1 MVEGRYGPS
10 CAVAALSRHRGSE
23 SQASSRSST
32 PFQFPFPSFAGG
44 FPGPLVVDPIGA
56 EGTGR
61 PGSSILSLLQQQ
73 GLIGSPPL
81 SEDGR
86 NSVGPLPTGLFRCTI
101 CLAAFPSAWLLEQH
115 SNLQHS
121 LQSMQEDGESGEE
134 KPFRCDQCGQS
145 YRYRS
150 AYLKHREQNHRARLP
165 ADKLFTCDVCGMQF
179 RYLKSFKKHRL
190 NHALERLHA
199 KPDLFNASRK
209 FLAEPSS
216 VDYSS
221 KMLTMMMQGGRP
233 NGDVLTSYGYSL
245 DGCLVRAGCF
255 GGPAGRVVE
264 PAAGGVGAIGDQ
276 VSSSNEAVGSNAVE
290 ETPGTSFERSAS
302 VPVSKTEQHNFYKF
316 SLDDYYYYGSG
327 SNLAEGSGSKKK
339 SDRLV
344 MDSGDQDETIDS
356 LAFALSMASNSGS
369 GAGTAGEVFRSA
381 QEASLLNLLRLDA
394 AERQRERRFAC
405 PFCGKCVRSK
415 ENLKLH
421 SLVSYTIHGGDPLY
435 TNAGL
440 ADPPVDAPTC
450 SLVTL
455 AHTLDTPV
463 LALGT
468 PELISREPRTE
479 SLATAEHVY
488 IGVVTAKGLE
498 SSISRVKRIQTPPD
512 MSLSSPHTTSAPL
525 IPQSSEK
532 VAAYLLDKEG
542 DRENKERSQGKQ

>member
-1 MVEGRYGPS
+1 MKEVVMVEGRYGPS

-121 LQSMQEDGESGEE
+121 LQFIVPLTVTVRSQCRKTESLANE

-233 NGDVLTSYGYSL
+233 NGDVLSSSYG
-245 DGCLVRAGCF
+245 VRES
-255 GGPAGRVVE
+255 GRVTAPPTSTVTE
-264 PAAGGVGAIGDQ
+264 SVGSDQ

-344 MDSGDQDETIDS
+344 VGWQHGGYDIYPYHIMDSGDQDETIDS

-369 GAGTAGEVFRSA
+369 GAGTAVEVFRSA

-421 SLVSYTIHGGDPLY
+421 VRKHTDFGRLLQLRALWKVNPPL
-435 TNAGL
+435 AF
-440 ADPPVDAPTC
+440 P
-450 SLVTL
+450 S
-455 AHTLDTPV
+455 H
-463 LALGT
+463 
-468 PELISREPRTE
+468 
-479 SLATAEHVY
+479 
-488 IGVVTAKGLE
+488 
-498 SSISRVKRIQTPPD
+498 
-512 MSLSSPHTTSAPL
+512 
-525 IPQSSEK
+525 
-532 VAAYLLDKEG
+532 
-542 DRENKERSQGKQ
+542 

>member
-199 KPDLFNASRK
+199 KPDLFNARK

-221 KMLTMMMQGGRP
+221 KMLNMMMQGGRP
-233 NGDVLTSYGYSL
+233 NGDVLSSYG
-245 DGCLVRAGCF
+245 VRES
-255 GGPAGRVVE
+255 GRVTAPPTSTVTE
-264 PAAGGVGAIGDQ
+264 SVGSDQ

-344 MDSGDQDETIDS
+344 IWKLFPHNKAWGMD
-356 LAFALSMASNSGS
+356 
-369 GAGTAGEVFRSA
+369 
-381 QEASLLNLLRLDA
+381 LR
-394 AERQRERRFAC
+394 Q
-405 PFCGKCVRSK
+405 V
-415 ENLKLH
+415 
-421 SLVSYTIHGGDPLY
+421 
-435 TNAGL
+435 AGL
-440 ADPPVDAPTC
+440 AGLMKVVQWDVAVPITFGNAVFSTDYSQFCLEP
-450 SLVTL
+450 SLL
-455 AHTLDTPV
+455 KK
-463 LALGT
+463 
-468 PELISREPRTE
+468 S
-479 SLATAEHVY
+479 
-488 IGVVTAKGLE
+488 
-498 SSISRVKRIQTPPD
+498 
-512 MSLSSPHTTSAPL
+512 
-525 IPQSSEK
+525 
-532 VAAYLLDKEG
+532 
-542 DRENKERSQGKQ
+542 GK

>member
-86 NSVGPLPTGLFRCTI
+86 NS
-101 CLAAFPSAWLLEQH
+101 
-115 SNLQHS
+115 
-121 LQSMQEDGESGEE
+121 SMQEDGESGEE

-233 NGDVLTSYGYSL
+233 NGDVLTSYG
-245 DGCLVRAGCF
+245 VRES
-255 GGPAGRVVE
+255 GRVTAPPTSTVTE
-264 PAAGGVGAIGDQ
+264 SVGSDQ

-344 MDSGDQDETIDS
+344 VGWQ
-356 LAFALSMASNSGS
+356 
-369 GAGTAGEVFRSA
+369 
-381 QEASLLNLLRLDA
+381 
-394 AERQRERRFAC
+394 
-405 PFCGKCVRSK
+405 
-415 ENLKLH
+415 
-421 SLVSYTIHGGDPLY
+421 HGGYD
-435 TNAGL
+435 
-440 ADPPVDAPTC
+440 
-450 SLVTL
+450 
-455 AHTLDTPV
+455 
-463 LALGT
+463 
-468 PELISREPRTE
+468 
-479 SLATAEHVY
+479 VY
-488 IGVVTAKGLE
+488 PYHIANVIDITF
-498 SSISRVKRIQTPPD
+498 T
-512 MSLSSPHTTSAPL
+512 
-525 IPQSSEK
+525 
-532 VAAYLLDKEG
+532 
-542 DRENKERSQGKQ
+542 